1 MFALSTHA
9 LTKIYANGVHALRGV
24 DLDVE
29 QGDFFALLGPNGAG
43 KTTLIGIITSLVNK
57 SGGTASVFE
66 HDIDRDLERAK
77 SCIGVV
83 PQELNFNQ
91 FESPLTIVIN
101 QAGFYGIAR
110 PEARR
115 RAEQYLKQLQ
125 LWDKR
130 NGAARGLSGGMKR
143 RLMIARALMHEPQLL
158 ILDEPTA
165 GVDIEIRRSMWDF
178 LREINERGTTI
189 ILTTH
194 YLEEAETLCRNIAI
208 IDGGRIAERDRMS
221 SLLNRMNT
229 ETFVLNLRESLA
241 AAPDLNGYPATLVDA
256 QTLEVE
262 VTREQS
268 VNDIF
273 LRLTQL
279 GIHVV
284 SMRNKVNRL
293 EEIFMRLVEGKDK
306 QAAGGAG

>member
-1 MFALSTHA
+1 MFALSTRA
-9 LTKIYANGVHALRGV
+9 LTKVYKNGVQALRGV

-66 HDIDRDLERAK
+66 HGIDRDLEPAK

-110 PEARR
+110 SEARR

-130 NGAARGLSGGMKR
+130 NSAARGLSGGMKR
-143 RLMIARALMHEPQLL
+143 RLMIARALMHEPKLL

-165 GVDIEIRRSMWDF
+165 GVDIEIRRSMWEF
-178 LREINERGTTI
+178 LREINARGTTI
-189 ILTTH
+189 SLTTR

-221 SLLNRMNT
+221 SLLSRLNT
-229 ETFVLNLRESLA
+229 ETFVLNLREALS
-241 AAPDLNGYPATLVDA
+241 AAPELAGYPATLVDPH
-256 QTLEVE
+256 TLEIE
-262 VTREQS
+262 VSREQPL
-268 VNDIF
+268 NDIF
-273 LRLTQL
+273 LRLTQM

-293 EEIFMRLVEGKDK
+293 EEIFMRLVEHKS
-306 QAAGGAG
+306 QAVGAGS